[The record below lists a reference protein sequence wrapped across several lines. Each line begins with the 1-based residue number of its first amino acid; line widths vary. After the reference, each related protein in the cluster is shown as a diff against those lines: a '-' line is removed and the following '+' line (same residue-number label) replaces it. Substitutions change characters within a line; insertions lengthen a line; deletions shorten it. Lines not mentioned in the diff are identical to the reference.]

1 MNTSKFGP
9 IVLLL
14 AGCGEFDEHLPQVDI
29 HGTVVLPRAA
39 ATRTVTDP
47 TTGEQVE
54 TTDTRFIGPI
64 YMGAFASINE
74 DDFPYPHPE
83 IGPVI
88 GGDRD
93 GNTYPYGGG
102 TIGRFDFACF
112 EDLACRVTTGRFSNF
127 EDVIDLFNNVL
138 DDPVIDAYGN
148 VVDSPEYFRSYCYEL
163 FEYTADYEL
172 AFISE
177 TDRDQDGQISTEEMT
192 LDFTENAEGDFEA
205 EFDLWQVTYY
215 PEMKIWG
222 WMDAPSE
229 QFSFSTCDPKL
240 GQRNTEY
247 ANDYYY
253 GSSYRDLLNYPSKYI
268 FENDWVVSA
277 NADGADLVG
286 SFPDADAL
294 RNAFAEGT
302 EIHVEIDYKVQ

>member
-1 MNTSKFGP
+1 MKTSHFGS
-9 IVLLL
+9 IAIML

-29 HGTVVLPRAA
+29 QGTLVLPRAA
-39 ATRTVTDP
+39 ATRTTTDP
-47 TTGEQVE
+47 ATGEVTE
-54 TTDTRFIGPI
+54 TVDARFIGPV

-88 GGDRD
+88 GGEQD

-102 TIGRFDFACF
+102 TVGRFDFACF
-112 EDLACRVTTGRFSNF
+112 EDLACRVTTGRFAGF
-127 EDVIDLFNNVL
+127 EDVIDLFNNTL
-138 DDPVIDAYGN
+138 NDPIVDEYGN
-148 VVDSPEYFRSYCYEL
+148 IVDSPEYFRSYCYEL

-172 AFISE
+172 AFISNA
-177 TDRDQDGQISTEEMT
+177 DRNHDGEISTEEMT
-192 LDFTENAEGDFEA
+192 LDFTENANGDFEA
-205 EFDLWQVTYY
+205 VFNLWQVTYY

-229 QFSFSTCDPKL
+229 KFSFSTCDPEL

-247 ANDYYY
+247 ANDYHY
-253 GSSYRDLLNYPSKYI
+253 GANYTDLLNYPSKYI

-277 NADGADLVG
+277 NADGADAVG
-286 SFPDADAL
+286 SYANADEL
-294 RNAFAEGT
+294 RAAMAEGL
-302 EIHVEIDYKVQ
+302 EIVVNMNHKVQ